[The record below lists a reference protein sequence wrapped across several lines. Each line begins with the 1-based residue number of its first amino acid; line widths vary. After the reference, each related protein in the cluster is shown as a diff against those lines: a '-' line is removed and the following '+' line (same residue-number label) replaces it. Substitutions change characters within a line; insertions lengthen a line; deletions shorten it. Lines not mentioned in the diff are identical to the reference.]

1 MLNFIWGGMLILG
14 IIFGVCTGKSA
25 EVTTS
30 LINGGKDAVNL
41 AITMAGIIAF
51 WCGIMKI
58 AENSGIIKGIAK
70 KLMPLMRFLFPQV
83 PKHHKAM
90 EYIATNLAANFLGLG
105 WAATPAG
112 LMAMKELQS
121 INRDKTTASQAMCM
135 FMIINMSSV
144 QLIGVNIIAYRAQ
157 YLSHNPSEIILPSII
172 ATCGSTIAGIIAACV
187 YERRLGK

>member
-14 IIFGVCTGKSA
+14 IIFGVCSGKSA
-25 EVTTS
+25 DVTAS

-41 AITMAGIIAF
+41 ALTMAGIISF

-70 KLMPLMRFLFPQV
+70 KLMPLMKFLFPHV

-90 EYIATNLAANFLGLG
+90 EYIATNFAANFMGLG

-121 INRDKTTASQAMCM
+121 LNRDKNVASQAMCM

-144 QLIGVNIIAYRAQ
+144 QLIGVNVIAYRAQ
-157 YLSHNPSEIILPSII
+157 YLSQNPSEIILPAIL
-172 ATCGSTIAGIIAACV
+172 ATCGSTVAGIAAALI
-187 YERRLGK
+187 YERRWKR

>member
-1 MLNFIWGGMLILG
+1 MFARE
-14 IIFGVCTGKSA
+14 KSA
-25 EVTTS
+25 EVTSS

-41 AITMAGIIAF
+41 AITMAGIISF

-58 AENSGIIKGIAK
+58 AENGGIIKGIAK
-70 KLMPLMRFLFPQV
+70 KLMPLMKFLFPNV

-90 EYIATNLAANFLGLG
+90 EYIATNFAANFLGLG

-121 INRDKTTASQAMCM
+121 INRDKDTASRAMCM

-144 QLIGVNIIAYRAQ
+144 QLISVNIIAYRAQ
-157 YLSHNPSEIILPSII
+157 YFSQNPSEIILPSVI
-172 ATCGSTIAGIIAACV
+172 ATCGSTLAGIIAAMI
-187 YERRLGK
+187 YERRAKR